1 MDSPTIFKFS
11 STTSTKEKTMRK
23 ATFTVAAIAALTLIA
38 TSCGSST
45 SSTDTVA
52 PDTTVAATETTF
64 TVDGAW
70 ARTSPMESTVG
81 VVYMNV
87 TPSADDALVG
97 ASVDMAIA
105 KMTQVHETTTAADGS
120 MGMQEIASI
129 PMRAG
134 TPLALV
140 SGGFHIMLMDLAKPL
155 ETGTSIP
162 VTLTFE
168 SGATTIVDVPVLTE
182 AP

>member
-1 MDSPTIFKFS
+1 
-11 STTSTKEKTMRK
+11 MRK
-23 ATFTVAAIAALTLIA
+23 ATLAVTTIAALTLFA

-52 PDTTVAATETTF
+52 PDTTVVLTETTF

-81 VVYMNV
+81 VVYMNI

-105 KMTQVHETTTAADGS
+105 GMTQVHETTTAADGS

-129 PMRAG
+129 PMTAG

-140 SGGFHIMLMDLAKPL
+140 PGGFHIMLMKLAKPL
-155 ETGTSIP
+155 ETGTSIA

>member
-1 MDSPTIFKFS
+1 
-11 STTSTKEKTMRK
+11 
-23 ATFTVAAIAALTLIA
+23 
-38 TSCGSST
+38 
-45 SSTDTVA
+45 
-52 PDTTVAATETTF
+52 
-64 TVDGAW
+64 
-70 ARTSPMESTVG
+70 MESTVG
-81 VVYMNV
+81 LVYMNV

-97 ASVDMAIA
+97 ASVNMAIA

-129 PMRAG
+129 PMTAG

>member
-81 VVYMNV
+81 VVYMNI

-105 KMTQVHETTTAADGS
+105 GMTQVHETTTAADGS

-129 PMRAG
+129 PMTAG

-140 SGGFHIMLMDLAKPL
+140 SGGFHIMLMELAKPL
-155 ETGTSIP
+155 ETGTSIA

>member
-1 MDSPTIFKFS
+1 
-11 STTSTKEKTMRK
+11 MRK

-45 SSTDTVA
+45 NSTDTVA

-140 SGGFHIMLMDLAKPL
+140 SGGFHIMLMELAKPL
-155 ETGTSIP
+155 ETGTSVA

>member
-1 MDSPTIFKFS
+1 
-11 STTSTKEKTMRK
+11 MRK

-129 PMRAG
+129 PMTAG

-140 SGGFHIMLMDLAKPL
+140 SGGFHIMLMELAKPL
-155 ETGTSIP
+155 ETGTSIA

>member
-1 MDSPTIFKFS
+1 MKKTTLTI
-11 STTSTKEKTMRK
+11 
-23 ATFTVAAIAALTLIA
+23 AAIAALTLTV

-52 PDTTVAATETTF
+52 PDATVAVTETTF

-81 VVYMNV
+81 VVYMSI
-87 TPSADDALVG
+87 TPSSDDALVG
-97 ASVDMAIA
+97 VSVDMSVAEMA
-105 KMTQVHETTTAADGS
+105 QVHETTTAADGS

-129 PMRAG
+129 PMTAG

-140 SGGFHIMLMDLAKPL
+140 SGGYHIMLMKLAKPL
-155 ETGTSIP
+155 ETGTSIA

-168 SGATTIVDVPVLTE
+168 SGATTNVDVPVLTE

>member
-1 MDSPTIFKFS
+1 
-11 STTSTKEKTMRK
+11 MRK

-52 PDTTVAATETTF
+52 PDTTVAVTETTF

-81 VVYMNV
+81 VVYMNI

-105 KMTQVHETTTAADGS
+105 GMTQVHETTTAADGS

-129 PMRAG
+129 PMTAG

-140 SGGFHIMLMDLAKPL
+140 SGGFHIMLMKLAKPL
-155 ETGTSIP
+155 ETGTSIA

>member
-1 MDSPTIFKFS
+1 
-11 STTSTKEKTMRK
+11 MRK
-23 ATFTVAAIAALTLIA
+23 ATLAVTTMAALTLFA

-52 PDTTVAATETTF
+52 PDTTVVLTETTF

-81 VVYMNV
+81 VVYMNI

-105 KMTQVHETTTAADGS
+105 GMTQVHETTTAADGS

-129 PMRAG
+129 PMTAG

-140 SGGFHIMLMDLAKPL
+140 PGGFHIMLMKLAKPL
-155 ETGTSIP
+155 ETGTSIA

>member
-129 PMRAG
+129 PMTAR

-140 SGGFHIMLMDLAKPL
+140 SGGFHIMLMELAKPL
-155 ETGTSIP
+155 ETGTSVA

>member
-1 MDSPTIFKFS
+1 
-11 STTSTKEKTMRK
+11 MRK
-23 ATFTVAAIAALTLIA
+23 ATLAVTTIAALTLFA

-45 SSTDTVA
+45 SSTVTVA
-52 PDTTVAATETTF
+52 PDTTVVVTETTF

-81 VVYMNV
+81 VVYMNI

-105 KMTQVHETTTAADGS
+105 GMTQVHETTTAADGS

-129 PMRAG
+129 PMTAG

-140 SGGFHIMLMDLAKPL
+140 SGGFHIMLMKLAKPL
-155 ETGTSIP
+155 ETGTSIA

-168 SGATTIVDVPVLTE
+168 SGATTIIDVPVLTE

>member
-1 MDSPTIFKFS
+1 
-11 STTSTKEKTMRK
+11 MRK
-23 ATFTVAAIAALTLIA
+23 TTFTVATIAALTLIA

-45 SSTDTVA
+45 DTVA
-52 PDTTVAATETTF
+52 PDTSVAVAETTF
-64 TVDGAW
+64 TIDGAW

-97 ASVDMAIA
+97 ASVDMEIA

-129 PMRAG
+129 PMTAG

-140 SGGFHIMLMDLAKPL
+140 SGGFHIMLMELAKPL
-155 ETGTSIP
+155 ETGTSIA

>member
-1 MDSPTIFKFS
+1 
-11 STTSTKEKTMRK
+11 MRK

-52 PDTTVAATETTF
+52 PDTTVAVTETTF

-81 VVYMNV
+81 VVYMNI

-105 KMTQVHETTTAADGS
+105 GMTQVHETTTAADGS

-129 PMRAG
+129 PMTAG

-140 SGGFHIMLMDLAKPL
+140 SGGFHIMLMELAKPL
-155 ETGTSIP
+155 ETGTSVA

-168 SGATTIVDVPVLTE
+168 SGATTIIDVPVLTE

>member
-1 MDSPTIFKFS
+1 
-11 STTSTKEKTMRK
+11 MRK
-23 ATFTVAAIAALTLIA
+23 TTFTVATIAALTLIA

-45 SSTDTVA
+45 DTVA
-52 PDTTVAATETTF
+52 ADTSVAATETTF

-97 ASVDMAIA
+97 ASVDMEIA

-129 PMRAG
+129 PMAAG

-140 SGGFHIMLMDLAKPL
+140 SGGFHIMLMELAKPL
-155 ETGTSIP
+155 ETGTSIA

>member
-1 MDSPTIFKFS
+1 
-11 STTSTKEKTMRK
+11 
-23 ATFTVAAIAALTLIA
+23 
-38 TSCGSST
+38 
-45 SSTDTVA
+45 
-52 PDTTVAATETTF
+52 
-64 TVDGAW
+64 
-70 ARTSPMESTVG
+70 MESTVG
-81 VVYMNV
+81 VVYMNI

-105 KMTQVHETTTAADGS
+105 GMTQVHETTTAADGS

-129 PMRAG
+129 PMTAG
-134 TPLALV
+134 TPLELV
-140 SGGFHIMLMDLAKPL
+140 SGGFHIMLMKLAKPL
-155 ETGTSIP
+155 ETGTSIA

>member
-23 ATFTVAAIAALTLIA
+23 AKYTVAAIAALTLIA

-52 PDTTVAATETTF
+52 PDTSVAATETTF
-64 TVDGAW
+64 TIDGAW

-97 ASVDMAIA
+97 ASVDMEIA

-129 PMRAG
+129 PMTAG

-140 SGGFHIMLMDLAKPL
+140 SGGFHIMLMELAKPL
-155 ETGTSIP
+155 ETGTSIA

>member
-1 MDSPTIFKFS
+1 
-11 STTSTKEKTMRK
+11 MRK

-129 PMRAG
+129 PMTAR

-140 SGGFHIMLMDLAKPL
+140 SGGFHIMLMELAKPL
-155 ETGTSIP
+155 ETGTSVA

>member
-1 MDSPTIFKFS
+1 
-11 STTSTKEKTMRK
+11 MRK
-23 ATFTVAAIAALTLIA
+23 ATLAVTTIAALTLFA

-45 SSTDTVA
+45 SSTVTVA
-52 PDTTVAATETTF
+52 PDTTVVVTETTF

-81 VVYMNV
+81 VVYMNI

-105 KMTQVHETTTAADGS
+105 GMTQVHETTTAADGS

-129 PMRAG
+129 PMTAG

-140 SGGFHIMLMDLAKPL
+140 SGGFHIMLMKLAKPL
-155 ETGTSIP
+155 ETGTSIA

>member
-1 MDSPTIFKFS
+1 
-11 STTSTKEKTMRK
+11 MRK
-23 ATFTVAAIAALTLIA
+23 TTLAVTAIAALTLIA

-52 PDTTVAATETTF
+52 SDTTVAVTETTF

-81 VVYMNV
+81 VVYMNI

-105 KMTQVHETTTAADGS
+105 GMTQVHETTTAADGS

-129 PMRAG
+129 PMTAG

-140 SGGFHIMLMDLAKPL
+140 SGGFHIMLMELAKPL
-155 ETGTSIP
+155 ETGTSVA

>member
-1 MDSPTIFKFS
+1 
-11 STTSTKEKTMRK
+11 MRK
-23 ATFTVAAIAALTLIA
+23 ATLTVTAIVALTLFA

-52 PDTTVAATETTF
+52 PDTTVVTTETTF

-81 VVYMNV
+81 VVYMNI
-87 TPSADDALVG
+87 TPNADDALVG

-129 PMRAG
+129 PMTAG

-140 SGGFHIMLMDLAKPL
+140 SGGFHIMLMKLAKPL
-155 ETGTSIP
+155 ETGTSIA

>member
-1 MDSPTIFKFS
+1 
-11 STTSTKEKTMRK
+11 MRK

-52 PDTTVAATETTF
+52 PDTTVAVTETTF

-81 VVYMNV
+81 VVYMNI

-97 ASVDMAIA
+97 ASVDMEIA

-129 PMRAG
+129 PMTAG

-140 SGGFHIMLMDLAKPL
+140 SGGFHIMLMELAKPL
-155 ETGTSIP
+155 ETGTSVA

-168 SGATTIVDVPVLTE
+168 SGATTIIDVPVLTE

>member
-52 PDTTVAATETTF
+52 PDTTMAATETTF

-129 PMRAG
+129 PMTAG

-140 SGGFHIMLMDLAKPL
+140 SGGFHIMLMELAKPL
-155 ETGTSIP
+155 ETGTSVA

>member
-1 MDSPTIFKFS
+1 
-11 STTSTKEKTMRK
+11 MRK
-23 ATFTVAAIAALTLIA
+23 ATLTVTAIVALTLIA

-52 PDTTVAATETTF
+52 SDTTVAVTETTF

-81 VVYMNV
+81 VVYMNI

-97 ASVDMAIA
+97 ASVDMEIA

-129 PMRAG
+129 PMTAG

-140 SGGFHIMLMDLAKPL
+140 SGGFHIMLMELAKPL
-155 ETGTSIP
+155 ETGTSVA

>member
-81 VVYMNV
+81 VVYMNI

-129 PMRAG
+129 PMTAG

-140 SGGFHIMLMDLAKPL
+140 SGGFHIMLMELAKPL
-155 ETGTSIP
+155 ETGTSVA

>member
-1 MDSPTIFKFS
+1 
-11 STTSTKEKTMRK
+11 MRK

-52 PDTTVAATETTF
+52 PDTTMAATETTF

-129 PMRAG
+129 PMTAG

-140 SGGFHIMLMDLAKPL
+140 SGGFHIMLMELAKPL
-155 ETGTSIP
+155 ETGTSVA

>member
-1 MDSPTIFKFS
+1 
-11 STTSTKEKTMRK
+11 MRK
-23 ATFTVAAIAALTLIA
+23 ATFTATVIAALTLFA

-52 PDTTVAATETTF
+52 PETTAAAETTVVVTETTF

-81 VVYMNV
+81 VVYMNI

-105 KMTQVHETTTAADGS
+105 GMTQVHETTTAADGS

-129 PMRAG
+129 PMTAG

-140 SGGFHIMLMDLAKPL
+140 SGGFHIMLMKLAKPL
-155 ETGTSIP
+155 ETGTSIA

>member
-1 MDSPTIFKFS
+1 
-11 STTSTKEKTMRK
+11 MRK
-23 ATFTVAAIAALTLIA
+23 ATLAVTTIAALTLFA

-45 SSTDTVA
+45 SSTDTEA
-52 PDTTVAATETTF
+52 PDTTVVVTETTF

-81 VVYMNV
+81 VVYMNI

-105 KMTQVHETTTAADGS
+105 GMTQVHETTTAADGS

-129 PMRAG
+129 PMTAG

-140 SGGFHIMLMDLAKPL
+140 SGGFHIMLMKLAKPL
-155 ETGTSIP
+155 ETGTSIA